1 MRKKI
6 KKHKEVEVE
15 EESVLLKTIKLTK
28 NINYLTE
35 KLPKPN
41 YSPLRYKSMLNNR
54 SALDNRKKIDLNMKL
69 SLPPIKNSMLVK
81 SDRNISVKRV
91 NSKKKVNNDVSLP
104 RLALQ
109 KKRSKPYIY

>member
-1 MRKKI
+1 MSKKL
-6 KKHKEVEVE
+6 KKHKDIEVE

-54 SALDNRKKIDLNMKL
+54 SDSEMNRKKVKLNMKF
-69 SLPPIKNSMLVK
+69 SLPPIKKGLIK
-81 SDRNISVKRV
+81 SERSIN
-91 NSKKKVNNDVSLP
+91 KKKY
-104 RLALQ
+104 
-109 KKRSKPYIY
+109 SKEKLKN

>member
-1 MRKKI
+1 MRKKL
-6 KKHKEVEVE
+6 KKHKDIELE

-54 SALDNRKKIDLNMKL
+54 SSGEARNNKIDLHLKFG
-69 SLPPIKNSMLVK
+69 LPPIKKAPLVK
-81 SDRNISVKRV
+81 SERRIKHEKEKRKEKLK
-91 NSKKKVNNDVSLP
+91 NEKSLP
-104 RLALQ
+104 RLAL
-109 KKRSKPYIY
+109 KKYSKPYLY